1 MRKLLAAIT
10 IIDGDD
16 FEWDERKAATNL
28 GRHKLNFW
36 TASHVFDDVFALIE
50 QDLSE
55 DYGEDRFVAIGMVE
69 DVLIT
74 VVYTERGK
82 RIRIISAR
90 KANTH
95 EQRKYYQGQATS

>member
-1 MRKLLAAIT
+1 MG
-10 IIDGDD
+10 GDD
-16 FEWDERKAATNL
+16 FEWDERKAAINL
-28 GRHKLNFW
+28 RRHRVSFPL
-36 TASHVFDDVFALIE
+36 ARLVFNDAFALVE

-69 DVLIT
+69 GVLIT
-74 VVYTERGK
+74 VVYTERGE

-90 KANTH
+90 KANAH

>member
-1 MRKLLAAIT
+1 M
-10 IIDGDD
+10 DGDD
-16 FEWDERKAATNL
+16 FEWDERKAAINL
-28 GRHKLNFW
+28 HRHKLSFW
-36 TASHVFDDVFALIE
+36 TASRVFDDVFALIE
-50 QDLSE
+50 QDLSD

-69 DVLIT
+69 DMLIT
-74 VVYTERGK
+74 VVYTERGE